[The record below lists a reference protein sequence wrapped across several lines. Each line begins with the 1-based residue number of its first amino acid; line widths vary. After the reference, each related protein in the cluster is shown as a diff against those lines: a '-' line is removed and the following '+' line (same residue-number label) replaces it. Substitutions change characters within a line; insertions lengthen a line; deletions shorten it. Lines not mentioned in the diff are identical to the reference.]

1 MTAVPMPS
9 CVSDHR
15 ASRAGVCCRLTL
27 MWGAVLAGC
36 ATGPSS
42 PTAVVTLDGDVA
54 TVTLDGEPFATVH
67 AGAARPFVHP
77 LLAPGGIAVTRPFPM
92 EQVPGEATDH
102 PHHVSM
108 WFAHGDVSGF
118 DFWQGQA
125 HQERLALDGAP
136 TVRVA
141 DGVAIVCAKYR
152 WLADADTVVGTEH
165 RELAFGGFDGARTVD
180 VAVTLHAMDRPLV
193 LGDTKEGTFA
203 VRVRQLLCVDGK
215 GAAGQLL
222 DSEGRRNA
230 DVWGKRAR
238 WIDDHGAVAGREVG
252 ITMFDHP
259 QNHGHPTWWHARTY
273 GLLAANPFGVHDFEK
288 KPAGTGTLTVPPGGE
303 LRLRY
308 RVLLHGGDW
317 DGSRIDAAWRAWAA
331 R

>member
-1 MTAVPMPS
+1 MPTMVGSPRRLRVVALVAV
-9 CVSDHR
+9 
-15 ASRAGVCCRLTL
+15 A
-27 MWGAVLAGC
+27 LAGC
-36 ATGPSS
+36 ASGPTLPLVS
-42 PTAVVTLDGDVA
+42 ATLDGDVA
-54 TVTLDGEPFATVH
+54 TVTLGGEPFATVH
-67 AGAARPFVHP
+67 AGAARPFVFP

-92 EQVPGEATDH
+92 EKVPGEATDH
-102 PHHVSM
+102 PHHVSL

-118 DFWQGQA
+118 DFWAGQA
-125 HQERLALDGAP
+125 KKERLELDGAP
-136 TVRVA
+136 TVRVEA
-141 DGVAIVCAKYR
+141 GAAIVRAKYR
-152 WLADADTVVGTEH
+152 WLAETDTLVCTEQ
-165 RELAFGGFDGARTVD
+165 RELAFGSFDGARTVD
-180 VAVTLHAMDRPLV
+180 VAVTLRATDRPLV

-203 VRVRQLLCVDGK
+203 VRVRQVLCVDGK
-215 GAAGQLL
+215 GAAGQLH

-238 WIDDHGAVAGREVG
+238 WIDDHGMVDGCEVG
-252 ITMFDHP
+252 IAMFDHP

-303 LRLRY
+303 LHLRY
-308 RVLLHGGDW
+308 RVLLHGEGW

>member
-1 MTAVPMPS
+1 MTAVP
-9 CVSDHR
+9 R
-15 ASRAGVCCRLTL
+15 RSRTSVFLA
-27 MWGAVLAGC
+27 AVLASC

-42 PTAVVTLDGDVA
+42 PVAAVTLDGDVA
-54 TVTLDGEPFATVH
+54 TVTIDGEPFATVH
-67 AGAARPFVHP
+67 AGAARPFVFP
-77 LLAPGGIAVTRPFPM
+77 LLAPGGIPVTRPFPM
-92 EQVPGEATDH
+92 EQVPGEANDH
-102 PHHVSM
+102 PHHVSL

-118 DFWQGQA
+118 DFWAGQA
-125 HQERLALDGAP
+125 KKERLALDGAP
-136 TVRVA
+136 TVRVEGGA
-141 DGVAIVCAKYR
+141 AIVSADYR
-152 WLADADTVVGTEH
+152 WLADVGTLVCTEH
-165 RELAFGGFDGARTVD
+165 RELAFGSFDGARTVD
-180 VAVTLHAMDRPLV
+180 VAVTLRATDRPLV

-215 GAAGQLL
+215 GAAGQLH

-238 WIDDHGAVAGREVG
+238 WIDDHGVIDGREVG
-252 ITMFDHP
+252 LAMFDHP

-288 KPAGTGTLTVPPGGE
+288 KPAGTGTLTVPLGGE

-308 RVLLHGGDW
+308 RVLLHRADW
-317 DGSRIDAAWRAWAA
+317 DAARMDAAWRAWAA